1 MKKII
6 LRSFKKMPQ
15 GKLNSFATI
24 IATRMAENTL
34 FSTFKPQVDELKALN
49 DAFTTAL
56 ANASNG
62 GREFTAIKDRCM
74 IAVVEQLDNLADDV
88 DKLAK
93 GDEVIVFAAGFEVR
107 KTPEPIDELS
117 TPKNFTLLN
126 APKTGEIK
134 AKWKAQGGV
143 VNYAIE
149 YQIKGEQEWKN
160 STYTTSSEI
169 ILKGF
174 EMGTYVSV
182 KVCGIGRKGLKS
194 DFTEPAT
201 VLVL

>member
-34 FSTFKPQVDELKALN
+34 FSAFKPQVDELKALN

-62 GREFTAIKDRCM
+62 GRELTAIKDRCM

-93 GDEVIVFAAGFEVR
+93 GDEIIVFAAGFEVR

-117 TPKNFTLLN
+117 TPKNFTLFN

-134 AKWKAQGGV
+134 AKWKAQDGV
-143 VNYAIE
+143 VRYRVSNQRRARME
-149 YQIKGEQEWKN
+149 KQHLHHQQRN
-160 STYTTSSEI
+160 HF
-169 ILKGF
+169 KGF
-174 EMGTYVSV
+174 RDGDLRVGQSV
-182 KVCGIGRKGLKS
+182 WYWSQR
-194 DFTEPAT
+194 T
-201 VLVL
+201 